1 MTEKSSALSVCS
13 VFNSGFLVINNTP
26 TRPNIFRAFPATG
39 RLGFPHV
46 VLPIRF
52 DQAKPF
58 LTLGLALAA
67 WLVLPV
73 VFISFLRVS
82 FFEMQAPID
91 ATVSY
96 TRDLQDYWSLRNHSK
111 NELIE
116 AGRDLARLNA
126 SYELKVQENIA
137 LHNDLVRLEGLL
149 RLPSFENYRAEPAR
163 VARRDF
169 SSWWQ
174 RLIIR
179 KGGNYG
185 LTVGA
190 PVIFT
195 GGVVGRVSEV
205 HAYTAVVDLIS
216 SPEVRLAA
224 TLEGDTRPISY
235 QGTLSTTFGPAP
247 RRGSSLCRST
257 SSFLPSQAKRLVT
270 SGLGGVFPPGLVIGT
285 LTKVEASADGLFKTG
300 EVQLDPRLAE
310 LTEVTV
316 LVPLAP
322 QEAKPTQP

>member
-1 MTEKSSALSVCS
+1 
-13 VFNSGFLVINNTP
+13 
-26 TRPNIFRAFPATG
+26 
-39 RLGFPHV
+39 

-73 VFISFLRVS
+73 VFKSFLRVS
-82 FFEMQAPID
+82 FFEMQAPVD
-91 ATVSY
+91 TAVSY
-96 TRDLQDYWSLRNHSK
+96 TRDLQDFWSLRNHSK

-116 AGRDLARLNA
+116 GGRDLARLNA
-126 SYELKVQENIA
+126 SYELKVQENTA
-137 LHNDLVRLEGLL
+137 LHMEIAHLDGLL

-224 TLEGDTRPISY
+224 TLEDDPRPISY
-235 QGTLSTTFGPAP
+235 QGTLTTSFGPA
-247 RRGSSLCRST
+247 RGVVEYVPLDIFMLSG
-257 SSFLPSQAKRLVT
+257 QAKRVVT
-270 SGLGGVFPPGLVIGT
+270 SGLGGIFPPGLVIGT
-285 LTKVEASADGLFKTG
+285 LTEVSASTDGLFKTG

-316 LVPLAP
+316 LVPLEPA
-322 QEAKPTQP
+322 EAKPAP

>member
-1 MTEKSSALSVCS
+1 M
-13 VFNSGFLVINNTP
+13 
-26 TRPNIFRAFPATG
+26 
-39 RLGFPHV
+39 
-46 VLPIRF
+46 LPIRF
-52 DQAKPF
+52 DQTKPF
-58 LTLGLALAA
+58 LTLGLALVA

-73 VFISFLRVS
+73 VFKSVLRVS
-82 FFEMQAPID
+82 FFEMQAPVD
-91 ATVSY
+91 TAVSY
-96 TRDLQDYWSLRNHSK
+96 TRDLQDFWSLRNHSK

-126 SYELKVQENIA
+126 SYELKVQENAA
-137 LHNDLVRLEGLL
+137 LHAEIGHLEGLL

-179 KGGNYG
+179 KGSNYG

-224 TLEGDTRPISY
+224 TLEDDTRPISY
-235 QGTLSTTFGPAP
+235 QGALSPSFGPA
-247 RRGSSLCRST
+247 RGVVEFVPLDIFMLSNQTR
-257 SSFLPSQAKRLVT
+257 RLVT
-270 SGLGGVFPPGLVIGT
+270 SGLGGVFPAGLVIGT
-285 LTKVEASADGLFKTG
+285 LTKVNASADGLFNTG

-316 LVPLAP
+316 LVPLGP
-322 QEAKPTQP
+322 TEAKPTTP

>member
-1 MTEKSSALSVCS
+1 
-13 VFNSGFLVINNTP
+13 
-26 TRPNIFRAFPATG
+26 
-39 RLGFPHV
+39 

-73 VFISFLRVS
+73 AFKSVMRVS
-82 FFEMQAPID
+82 FFEMQAPVD
-91 ATVSY
+91 AAFSH
-96 TRDLQDYWSLRNHSK
+96 TRDLQDFWALRNHSK
-111 NELIE
+111 NELVE

-126 SYELKVQENIA
+126 SYELKVQENGA
-137 LHNDLVRLEGLL
+137 LHAEIARLESLL
-149 RLPSFENYRAEPAR
+149 RLPSFENYRAESAR

-179 KGGNYG
+179 KGSNYG
-185 LTVGA
+185 ITVGA

-224 TLEGDTRPISY
+224 TLDDDARPISY
-235 QGTLSTTFGPAP
+235 QGALSTSFGPA
-247 RRGSSLCRST
+247 RGVVEFVPLDILLFSNQTR
-257 SSFLPSQAKRLVT
+257 RLVT

-285 LTKVEASADGLFKTG
+285 LTRLNASADGLFKTG
-300 EVQLDPRLAE
+300 EVGLDPRLAE
-310 LTEVTV
+310 LSEVTV
-316 LVPLAP
+316 LVPLGPA
-322 QEAKPTQP
+322 EAKPAP

>member
-1 MTEKSSALSVCS
+1 
-13 VFNSGFLVINNTP
+13 
-26 TRPNIFRAFPATG
+26 
-39 RLGFPHV
+39 

-58 LTLGLALAA
+58 LTLGLALVA

-73 VFISFLRVS
+73 VFKSFLRVS
-82 FFEMQAPID
+82 FFEMQAPVD
-91 ATVSY
+91 TAVSY
-96 TRDLQDYWSLRNHSK
+96 TRDLQDFWSLRNHSK

-126 SYELKVQENIA
+126 AYELKVQENAA
-137 LHNDLVRLEGLL
+137 LHAEIAHLEGLL
-149 RLPSFENYRAEPAR
+149 RLPSFENYRAEAAR

-179 KGGNYG
+179 KGRNYG

-195 GGVVGRVSEV
+195 GGVVGRISEV

-224 TLEGDTRPISY
+224 TLEDDKRPISY
-235 QGTLSTTFGPAP
+235 QGALTTSVGPA
-247 RRGSSLCRST
+247 RGMVEFVPLDI
-257 SSFLPSQAKRLVT
+257 FILPNQTRRLVT

-285 LTKVEASADGLFKTG
+285 LTEVSASADGLFKAG
-300 EVQLDPRLAE
+300 QVQLDPRLAE

-316 LVPLAP
+316 LVPLEP
-322 QEAKPTQP
+322 TEAKPAP